1 MSLPGEQ
8 GSQAFDGEFLLGSRQ
23 KGERFEIAPDV
34 PLVFLSE
41 KNQLCNGSKLRVMCV
56 WEGFA
61 SVTFS
66 VPDRDTTVT
75 INDHDTEPNA
85 TTHGDGTYTGPQWS
99 EFIVGRYQYRVIGQ
113 RARIVRTDSAVQV
126 YLPYRVTR
134 ELTTAGW
141 RLSHGKQFTNGRVD

>member
-23 KGERFEIAPDV
+23 PGESFEIAPGV
-34 PLVFLSE
+34 PLIFLSE
-41 KNQLCNGSKLRVMCV
+41 KNQLCNGSQLRVMCV

-61 SVTFS
+61 SATFS
-66 VPDRDTTVT
+66 VPNRDVTVT
-75 INDHDTEPNA
+75 INDHDLTPRPI
-85 TTHGDGTYTGPQWS
+85 THGDGIYTGPYWS

-113 RARIVRTDSAVQV
+113 RARIVRTDDTVKV
-126 YLPYRVTR
+126 YIPYRVTR